1 MWSLTEVFVS
11 SRCVVRGITAVRS
24 NGGNHELPSG

>member
-1 MWSLTEVFVS
+1 MTLTEVFVRES
-11 SRCVVRGITAVRS
+11 LRGSGDNPVRS

>member
-1 MWSLTEVFVS
+1 MTVTEVFVHGS
-11 SRCVVRGITAVRS
+11 LRS